1 LNVKERERERE
12 GGFETNQNK
21 KPANKTKEDKTT
33 SNESGPKVIE
43 E

>member
-1 LNVKERERERE
+1 LNVKERERGG